1 MRAALLTAA
10 LLGLAACDREPA
22 PAASPEPPA
31 ASETTAAKLPP
42 ASTKT
47 SGRIAFVDA
56 GAVVRLSIACSG
68 GEMEVTVPGFER
80 IGSEDRLTVG
90 AGDEA
95 FAFAADL
102 QAPGEGIVASGPAD
116 ADLLARLVRGEPVSA
131 LYGRQTVG
139 PLQAVQPAAL
149 SEFAVR
155 CAEAPAG

>member
-1 MRAALLTAA
+1 MRAALLTLA
-10 LLGLAACDREPA
+10 LLALAACDRAPA

-31 ASETTAAKLPP
+31 TPEPAAVPLPP

-47 SGRIAFVDA
+47 SGRVAFVDA
-56 GAVVRLSIACSG
+56 GAVVRLSIACSDG
-68 GEMEVTVPGFER
+68 QMEVAVPSFER

-90 AGDEA
+90 AGGEA

-102 QAPGEGIVASGPAD
+102 QAPGEGIAAGGPAD

-149 SEFAVR
+149 AEFAAR
-155 CAEAPAG
+155 CAEVPAG